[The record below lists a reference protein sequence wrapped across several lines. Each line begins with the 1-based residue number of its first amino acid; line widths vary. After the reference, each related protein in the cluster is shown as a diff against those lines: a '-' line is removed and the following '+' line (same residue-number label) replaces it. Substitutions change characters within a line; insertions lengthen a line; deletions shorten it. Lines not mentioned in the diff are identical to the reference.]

1 MLIYEVCYWFSYRAP
16 KCGLR
21 SERGLQRGE
30 KPKMWGVPLQQWVGI
45 VQSWWIP
52 AIWILMK
59 EDPETYEAKRRG
71 LDQKYQAL

>member
-1 MLIYEVCYWFSYRAP
+1 MRVEIRE
-16 KCGLR
+16 GLT
-21 SERGLQRGE
+21 ERRETQNV
-30 KPKMWGVPLQQWVGI
+30 GVPLQQWVGI